1 MLSPARMRVLLL
13 IAALMLGAAACGSN
27 SNEVLEP
34 GGPPPLPPA
43 SGSVIGYLIDAKA
56 SLTLR
61 DDQLAKLERIDSSLS
76 ARNGQIDAQLRMI
89 EKPAPAEQL
98 SPQQQKAGEQPAR
111 YNNAP
116 GASTMGTTDSQK
128 LHKMRDDNDR
138 EAIKEALA
146 ILDPQQ
152 QTTAKRILQDRGVT
166 VPGQAKG
173 APASNADSG
182 TPLPGMEP

>member
-1 MLSPARMRVLLL
+1 MRWLL
-13 IAALMLGAAACGSN
+13 IVAAIVLGGAPACGGN
-27 SNEVLEP
+27 KDEVLEP
-34 GGPPPLPPA
+34 SGPPPLPPA

-56 SLTLR
+56 QLSLR
-61 DDQLAKLERIDSSLS
+61 DDQLAKLEKIDSSLA
-76 ARNGQIDAQLRMI
+76 ARNGQLDAQLRMI

-98 SPQQQKAGEQPAR
+98 SPQQMKAGEKPAR

-116 GASTMGTTDSQK
+116 GASTMGTDDSQK
-128 LHKMRDDNDR
+128 IHKLRDDNDR

-146 ILDPQQ
+146 LLDPQQ

-166 VPGQAKG
+166 IPGAQKN
-173 APASNADSG
+173 APATDSDSG